1 MSTIPVREVI
11 LEALRAALEAASP
24 GVPTTV
30 GRDVRAIREA
40 QIDVTDGL
48 VPVTRQGAHH
58 QHTARVVVTSQIVGD
73 DIGKRLAR
81 EIHRLIPVIGA
92 PTTFAGID
100 GFVSV
105 VLDATGNDPIG
116 DGMETG
122 VVTILLTVTYRVA
135 AWSGA

>member
-1 MSTIPVREVI
+1 MSTRKAVMH
-11 LEALRAALEAASP
+11 ALRDALGAASP
-24 GVPTTV
+24 GVPAFYM
-30 GRDVRAIREA
+30 RDIRAVREA

-48 VPVTRQGAHH
+48 AKVTRQGGQH
-58 QHTARVVVTSQIVGD
+58 QHDVRVTVTSQIIGE
-73 DIGKRLAR
+73 DIGDLLCD
-81 EIHRLIPVIGA
+81 EIERLIPVIGQPA
-92 PTTFAGID
+92 TFAGIP

-122 VVTILLTVTYRVA
+122 VVTLILTVTYRVA